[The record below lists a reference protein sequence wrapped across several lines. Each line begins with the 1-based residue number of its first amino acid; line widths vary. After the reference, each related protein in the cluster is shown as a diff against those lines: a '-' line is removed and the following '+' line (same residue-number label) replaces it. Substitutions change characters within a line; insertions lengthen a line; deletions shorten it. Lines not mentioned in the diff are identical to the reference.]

1 MRWLRV
7 TKSGLMRYSIAVAAA
22 VLMAAAAACTKNTSE
37 PTSSTT
43 TTSVAATTTST
54 TSTVAT
60 TSVTIFNVR
69 GKVTSEKD
77 GTTLQF
83 ADIEIIQGANI
94 GKRFQ
99 GDGSGNYVM
108 SNLSAGAFVARFWAP
123 GYLIK
128 DVLITLS
135 TSDVTQDVQ
144 LTPAPPTTTTTI
156 APTLKAN
163 FSWSPNPCTIGPGG
177 TNCTVDGSSSS
188 GFTSRGFTSRGAIAK
203 FVWNY
208 AGKEVVN
215 QQTVTLSFGC
225 GDLFGTGTN
234 VNLSVRLTVYDDAG
248 NLDTLDQSIP
258 VQKSGGVCP

>member
-1 MRWLRV
+1 
-7 TKSGLMRYSIAVAAA
+7 MRYSIAIAAA
-22 VLMAAAAACTKNTSE
+22 VLMAAAAACTKNTSA

-77 GTTLQF
+77 GSSLQF

-99 GDGSGNYVM
+99 GDGSGNYTM

-144 LTPAPPTTTTTI
+144 LTPAPVTTTTTI
-156 APTLKAN
+156 GPTLKAN

-177 TNCTVDGSSSS
+177 TNCTVDGSSSQ
-188 GFTSRGFTSRGAIAK
+188 GLRSRGAIAK
-203 FVWNY
+203 FVWLY

-215 QQTVTLSFGC
+215 QQMVTLSFGC

-234 VNLSVRLTVYDDAG
+234 VNLSVRLTVSDDAG
-248 NLDTLDQSIP
+248 NFDTLDQSIP
-258 VQKSGGVCP
+258 VTKTGGVCP